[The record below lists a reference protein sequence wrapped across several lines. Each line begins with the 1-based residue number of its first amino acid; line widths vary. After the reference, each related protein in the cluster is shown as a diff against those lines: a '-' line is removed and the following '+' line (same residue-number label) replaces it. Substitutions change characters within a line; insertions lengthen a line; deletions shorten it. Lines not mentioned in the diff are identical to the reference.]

1 VQAQRTGSKS
11 KRRDIPAHHLDEAV
25 FAPAIL
31 NFALSSNPARTLA
44 ARISINSCCDTRYAI
59 ALHKTIRQIRTSELP
74 VPLQI
79 RRDHAVA
86 YWLGRATKR
95 YLRFI
100 SVVI

>member
-1 VQAQRTGSKS
+1 
-11 KRRDIPAHHLDEAV
+11 
-25 FAPAIL
+25 
-31 NFALSSNPARTLA
+31 
-44 ARISINSCCDTRYAI
+44 
-59 ALHKTIRQIRTSELP
+59 